1 MKSTGSLNQV
11 KAPLLPSCR
20 LLLGFMVMIAVMF
33 LYLLRIILSISMICM
48 VKKTVKVLPN
58 CTSLG
63 NTTAEM
69 AAGMTTVACIDSA
82 TYNSTG
88 NLTAPGRQGEFDWSR
103 EYQGWILSSYFYGYM
118 STQIMG
124 GVLSGK
130 FGSKHVLGTGI
141 LASVILTFITPAA
154 TRLSSGLL
162 IAIRVGL
169 GAAGGVFL
177 PSSQSFWGHWAPPF
191 ERSILVS
198 LSFLGIT
205 LGNIVA
211 FLISPPLC
219 ELELDNGWPWSFYV
233 TGIAG
238 VVFYI
243 MWNLLVFSS
252 PDAHPRISE
261 REKNYIK
268 TSTGTGALIK
278 RPPVPWLKMI
288 SSPAVWSILVAQ
300 TCNTWFLFTSITLPF
315 YMKDVLNFNIRENG
329 LYLCFPY
336 MIDMVTMPLA
346 GQLSDLLRRKKIL
359 STIVVRKLFQTIS
372 TVGSA
377 TLLIALSFM
386 DYDRRFIAVGILSCI
401 YPIQNLCRSGY
412 GVNPQDI
419 APRFSGEIFG
429 ITTTAGTIS
438 GIISPVVVGLL
449 TTNGTREEWQKV
461 FFISCGFFLFGGIFF
476 LIFARGE
483 VQPWAVTDKPTDL
496 RLVDTKVEKEDELND
511 NDEDTKD
518 NHNNEFDA
526 KKV

>member
-1 MKSTGSLNQV
+1 V
-11 KAPLLPSCR
+11 
-20 LLLGFMVMIAVMF
+20 
-33 LYLLRIILSISMICM
+33 
-48 VKKTVKVLPN
+48 
-58 CTSLG
+58 
-63 NTTAEM
+63 
-69 AAGMTTVACIDSA
+69 
-82 TYNSTG
+82 TG
-88 NLTAPGRQGEFDWSR
+88 NATKPAREGEFEWSR
-103 EYQGWILSSYFYGYM
+103 EYQGWILASYFYGYM
-118 STQIMG
+118 STQILG

-154 TRLSSGLL
+154 TRLSSVLL
-162 IAIRVGL
+162 IAIRIGL

-177 PSSQSFWGHWAPPF
+177 PSSQSFWGRWAPPF

-219 ELELDNGWPWSFYV
+219 EIELDNGWPWSFYV

-238 VVFYI
+238 LIFWI

-252 PDAHPRISE
+252 PDEHPRISE
-261 REKNYIK
+261 SERTYIK
-268 TSTGTGALIK
+268 SSTGTGTGAVK
-278 RPPVPWLKMI
+278 RPPVPWLKML

-315 YMKDVLNFNIRENG
+315 YMKDVLKYNIRENG

-359 STIVVRKLFQTIS
+359 STIVVRKIFQTIS
-372 TVGSA
+372 TVGSSV
-377 TLLIALSFM
+377 LLIALSFM

-461 FFISCGFFLFGGIFF
+461 FFISCGFFLFGGLFF
-476 LIFARGE
+476 LIFAKGE
-483 VQPWAVTDKPTDL
+483 VQPWAITEKPAEL
-496 RLVDTKVEKEDELND
+496 RLVDSVIEKNELND
-511 NDEDTKD
+511 NEDGKD
-518 NHNNEFDA
+518 NRNEYET
-526 KKV
+526 KVV